1 MRDIGRRIQRYRLS
15 RYRAPQGAF
24 PPPPRWVW
32 IAAALWLAYVGI
44 LSERSLYRIWR
55 MEGESAQAQRE
66 LGEVRREIDRLDREA
81 RDPQARLRE
90 AERALRREG
99 FSSPG
104 EIIYR
109 IEGGTRDSL
118 TR

>member
-24 PPPPRWVW
+24 AHPPRWVW

-55 MEGESAQAQRE
+55 MGGESARAQRE
-66 LGEVRREIDRLDREA
+66 LGEVRAEIARLDQEA
-81 RDPQARLRE
+81 RDP
-90 AERALRREG
+90 
-99 FSSPG
+99 
-104 EIIYR
+104 
-109 IEGGTRDSL
+109 
-118 TR
+118 